1 MSRDE
6 YPASGETGTKSERS
20 LGSLFA
26 DLTTETRALV
36 QQEVQLARSEVSE
49 KVDLL
54 QRSMLYMALGGAFA
68 LAALLTLVAA
78 VSAALTALLAQ
89 VMSLEVAVWLGPL
102 IVAAILGAIAYALI
116 MKGRENLT
124 KESLSLDRTA
134 DSLREDRKWIKEKV
148 R

>member
-89 VMSLEVAVWLGPL
+89 GMSLE
-102 IVAAILGAIAYALI
+102 GALAPYI
-116 MKGRENLT
+116 
-124 KESLSLDRTA
+124 
-134 DSLREDRKWIKEKV
+134 
-148 R
+148 